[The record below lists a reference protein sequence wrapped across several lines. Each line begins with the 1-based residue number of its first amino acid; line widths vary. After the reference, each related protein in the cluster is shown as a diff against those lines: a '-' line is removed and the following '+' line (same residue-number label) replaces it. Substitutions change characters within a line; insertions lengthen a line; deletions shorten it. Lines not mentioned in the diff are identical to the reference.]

1 MPSTLEDIAHL
12 CGVSRST
19 VSRVI
24 NEDPRV
30 SPATR
35 ERVLEVVR
43 REQYRPNLAARG
55 LASGQTN
62 VVGAVMPGGFA
73 SLMTDPFFP
82 SLLQG
87 MAMAADA
94 HDYFVM
100 LSLGEAGFRHT
111 IDEVAKQGV
120 VAGVIFSPGQLGDP
134 LLEPLIRAGV
144 PIVGVGRCEDE
155 RVSYVDVD
163 NMGSARQATSHLL
176 RLGYRRVAT
185 ITGPS
190 FAPAAHDRLQGYVA
204 AIEASGRSVDET
216 LIYEGDFSEA
226 SGRAGMRVM
235 LEHRPDAVFAASD
248 RMAIGAL
255 NEIRACG
262 LRVPDDIALVGFD
275 DAPLAAEL
283 EPPLTTIRQRPAGLG
298 RAAISL
304 LLDLIAN
311 PNSPPRRVILP
322 TELVVRGSCGSLA
335 RA

>member
-1 MPSTLEDIAHL
+1 MARTLEEIAHL

-35 ERVLEVVR
+35 DRVLEVVR
-43 REQYRPNLAARG
+43 RERYRPNLAARG
-55 LASGQTN
+55 LASGRTN
-62 VVGAVMPGGFA
+62 VVGAVIPGGFA
-73 SLMTDPFFP
+73 SLVTDPFFP

-87 MAMAADA
+87 LAMAADGR
-94 HDYFVM
+94 DYFVM

-111 IDEVAKQGV
+111 IDEIARQGV
-120 VAGVIFSPGQLGDP
+120 VAGVIFTPGRVDDP
-134 LLEPLIRAGV
+134 VLEPLVATGV
-144 PIVGVGRCEDE
+144 PVVSVGRCEDE
-155 RVSYVDVD
+155 RVGYVDID
-163 NMGSARQATSHLL
+163 NRGSAQQATSHLL
-176 RLGYRRVAT
+176 RLDYRRVAT

-190 FAPAAHDRLQGYVA
+190 FAPAANDRLQGYLA
-204 AIEASGRSVDET
+204 AIEAGGRRVEET

-226 SGRAGMRVM
+226 SGRAGMRAL

-255 NEIRACG
+255 NEIRASG
-262 LRVPDDIALVGFD
+262 LRVPEDIALVGFD
-275 DAPLAAEL
+275 DVPLAAEL

-298 RAAISL
+298 QAAISL
-304 LLDLIAN
+304 LLDSIAN
-311 PNSPPRRVILP
+311 PDSPPKRAILP
-322 TELVVRGSCGSLA
+322 TELIVRSSCGSLA